1 MMIQQPRERTKT
13 YGDRRFNKTAST
25 LWKNLPSETRN
36 EQSLEIY
43 LFRIAC
49 FYFMYTSYTDNFICF
64 LRTSIFIFIIPRF

>member
-36 EQSLEIY
+36 EQSLEVY
-43 LFRIAC
+43 LFRIGC
-49 FYFMYTSYTDNFICF
+49 FYFM
-64 LRTSIFIFIIPRF
+64 

>member
-36 EQSLEIY
+36 EQSLEIFRKNVLSY

-49 FYFMYTSYTDNFICF
+49 FYFM
-64 LRTSIFIFIIPRF
+64 